1 MMLTVP
7 AKKAENPQNTKNP
20 ARTAELD
27 VVSLDSEKVGG
38 TVLCIVN
45 LSFEGGVIFRGV

>member
-7 AKKAENPQNTKNP
+7 AKKASENPQNAKNP
-20 ARTAELD
+20 AKDEELD

-38 TVLCIVN
+38 TVLCMYY
-45 LSFEGGVIFRGV
+45 